1 MSICGHGDPANPT
14 WTGRRSCRGQT
25 YSSCLHGV
33 ERIHVY
39 SVIWWMALKV
49 GALRSKFNKES
60 VNPNT
65 FDPPVPFMVYDSY
78 EMADPGLRFGEG
90 GHGEVAQEPVVMAKL
105 GPVPK
110 GDNVKW
116 EKWLERKHAIK
127 RSYTEDD
134 QELDQLNTGLSR
146 YCEQCAAT
154 KPGSSSMHVSTWRFL
169 SDEEAEDLIEEAKIH
184 DVQCS

>member
-1 MSICGHGDPANPT
+1 MSICGHGDPASPT

-90 GHGEVAQEPVVMAKL
+90 GHGEVRL
-105 GPVPK
+105 R
-110 GDNVKW
+110 NW
-116 EKWLERKHAIK
+116 
-127 RSYTEDD
+127 T
-134 QELDQLNTGLSR
+134 NLS
-146 YCEQCAAT
+146 E
-154 KPGSSSMHVSTWRFL
+154 
-169 SDEEAEDLIEEAKIH
+169 I
-184 DVQCS
+184 